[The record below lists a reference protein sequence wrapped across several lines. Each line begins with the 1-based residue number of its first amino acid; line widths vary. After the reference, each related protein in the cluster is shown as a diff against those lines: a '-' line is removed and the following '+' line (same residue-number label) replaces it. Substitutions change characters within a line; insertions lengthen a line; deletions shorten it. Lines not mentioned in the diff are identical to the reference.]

1 MHIGLVAL
9 VVLSLFAI
17 AALAY
22 FQICRLF
29 FHPAIVVLSLSHLV
43 ILTLFTLAA
52 LQCVCHAFIF
62 T

>member
-1 MHIGLVAL
+1 MHIGLVTL

-17 AALAY
+17 AALLAY

-52 LQCVCHAFIF
+52 LQCVCHA
-62 T
+62 TV